1 MPAPC
6 RKRSGMG
13 PGSAP
18 LARLVPD
25 DRGGNRSSHNWEAP
39 DMTRKLGIAVIGLG
53 PASLPHSKSLL
64 DLADRAEIRWAVSR
78 TPDRAKAFA
87 AQFPFPTT
95 TDLDAVL
102 ADPAVDAAIVL
113 TPPSSHLDVSALC
126 LEAGKHVL
134 VEKPLEL
141 TSARGRRLVDTAR
154 RTGRTFGV
162 VLQHRF
168 RPASLRLK
176 AALDSGELGS
186 IEAAFLNVPWWRPQ
200 SYYDEPGRGTLARDG
215 GGVLLT
221 QAIHSLDLFRSL
233 VGVSK
238 VVAAQARTTALHRM
252 ETEDYVSALLETGH
266 GAPATLIA
274 TTAAYPGYPERI
286 EITGTKGY
294 ASLIGGRLRLAFLDA
309 REEVVEAEGST
320 GSGANIMDFPHDA
333 HRAVIADFLD
343 AIEQR
348 RDPVVTGEEAL
359 ASQELV
365 DAILKAAQANAPSR
379 P

>member
-1 MPAPC
+1 
-6 RKRSGMG
+6 
-13 PGSAP
+13 
-18 LARLVPD
+18 
-25 DRGGNRSSHNWEAP
+25 
-39 DMTRKLGIAVIGLG
+39 MTRKLGIAVIGLG
-53 PASLPHSKSLL
+53 PASLPHSRSLL
-64 DLADRAEIRWAVSR
+64 DLGDRAETRWAVSR
-78 TPDRAKAFA
+78 TLDRAKAYA

-95 TDLDAVL
+95 TDLEAVL
-102 ADPAVDAAIVL
+102 ADAAVDACIVL
-113 TPPSSHLDVSALC
+113 TPPSNHLDVSARC

-141 TSARGRRLVDTAR
+141 TSERGQRLVDTAR
-154 RTGRTFGV
+154 RTGKTFGV
-162 VLQHRF
+162 TLQHRF

-176 AALDSGELGS
+176 EALQSGELGT
-186 IEAAFLNVPWWRPQ
+186 IEAAFLSVPWWRPQ

-233 VGVSK
+233 VGASR

-252 ETEDYVSALLETGH
+252 ETEDYVSALLETGN
-266 GAPATLIA
+266 GAPATLVT

-286 EITGTKGY
+286 EITGSKGF
-294 ASLIGGRLRLAFLDA
+294 AALIGGRLRLAYLDG
-309 REEVVEAEGST
+309 REEIVEAEGST

-343 AIEQR
+343 AIEQG

-359 ASQELV
+359 ASQRLV
-365 DAILKAAQANAPSR
+365 DDILKAARLAKGR
-379 P
+379 